1 MKKSLSVLSILLLLF
16 LGVISVVAQ
25 ETEKPAAGASQEAE
39 KSAPAPKAKAAA
51 KSETISGTVT
61 TVSKENQLLILTS
74 SNGIPYNFKLTRG
87 TRIKVGGQ
95 KAKADDLAA
104 QTGKQASVEFLP
116 LRTGNMARSIEVSQ

>member
-61 TVSKENQLLILTS
+61 TVSKELLILTS